1 MRAQEPIMA
10 TGLGGRTNE
19 ESRDLIVVPA
29 LLLCGAPRSR
39 DESCVVSQSVRRY
52 TQDESCVF
60 VVYHSREPI

>member
-39 DESCVVSQSVRRY
+39 DESCVVSQRR
-52 TQDESCVF
+52 
-60 VVYHSREPI
+60 RRGWAEPHKDISQRH